1 MARPHRRTDAEPID
15 KLLHALG
22 DPTRRRMVELLGTRP
37 HAVSALAEL
46 CGITITAVGQHI
58 QLLEA
63 AGLVTSSKLGRVRSC
78 QLNHQGITTLQQ
90 WLAARQSIWENRLDA
105 LGAILARQDGGEP

>member
-1 MARPHRRTDAEPID
+1 MARPHRPTDVEPID

-22 DPTRRRMVELLGTRP
+22 DPTRRRMVEVLGARP
-37 HAVSALAEL
+37 HAVSTLAEL

-58 QLLEA
+58 HVLEA

-78 QLNHQGITTLQQ
+78 QLDPKGLDLLKQ
-90 WLAARQSIWENRLDA
+90 WLAARQSNWENRLDA
-105 LGAILARQDGGEP
+105 LGAILASPDDVDS